1 MRISSCQV
9 DAFSSATSVRTH
21 KYEVSGLG
29 LTGEERRRTHP
40 FGLVS
45 CYDDELLQ
53 MPDVREDFAKFYDV
67 HALEVDIEL
76 GDGHRGVG

>member
-9 DAFSSATSVRTH
+9 DALSSATSVMTH
-21 KYEVSGLG
+21 EYEVSGFG
-29 LTGEERRRTHP
+29 LTGEERRRTYS

-53 MPDVREDFAKFYDV
+53 KPDVREDFAKFYNV
-67 HALEVDIEL
+67 QALEVDIEL
-76 GDGHRGVG
+76 GDGHRRLG